1 MEFNYTR
8 IDQIEPE
15 KKLWFA
21 IDNGNLYALPLFG
34 DYAGP
39 FHIHMQTPDPLELK
53 LKFHFAPSASLFSPS
68 NHLLLALFNLSSMH
82 YRNSSIHRYHIIR
95 TLSLALNLSD
105 SLLTIHKIN
114 GSMIKVYFS
123 CDLYSSTD
131 LAYQIKTLINSY
143 YSQREHLAKEF
154 PLPLMDISIVRLS
167 KSSLTTSTHLPNI
180 ELKKADMKMKSPVVT
195 NRTVDSSSR
204 LLFLD
209 QFYQP
214 LVLIPLAIILI
225 GLFICTIIAFC
236 LCCHRRSS
244 SSSTLLLPSG
254 PTGQP
259 NNKHLYQNYIYRQQQ
274 ETYRKKFYLHD
285 QRQYISKG
293 RRDELDSKWCGCCFF
308 VGIPV
313 VFAEEL
319 EEKLEQTHTP
329 LVMRIEKPPYE
340 CESDKGTL

>member
-1 MEFNYTR
+1 
-8 IDQIEPE
+8 
-15 KKLWFA
+15 
-21 IDNGNLYALPLFG
+21 
-34 DYAGP
+34 
-39 FHIHMQTPDPLELK
+39 
-53 LKFHFAPSASLFSPS
+53 
-68 NHLLLALFNLSSMH
+68 MH
-82 YRNSSIHRYHIIR
+82 YKNSSINRYYIVR

-143 YSQREHLAKEF
+143 YSQREHLFNQF
-154 PLPLMDISIVRLS
+154 PLPLMEISIVRLS
-167 KSSLTTSTHLPNI
+167 KSSSI
-180 ELKKADMKMKSPVVT
+180 EMKKADMKMKAHVVT
-195 NRTVDSSSR
+195 NRTVLTSSR
-204 LLFLD
+204 LFLD
-209 QFYQP
+209 QLYQP
-214 LVLIPLAIILI
+214 LVIIPLAIILI

-236 LCCHRRSS
+236 LCCNRRSS

-259 NNKHLYQNYIYRQQQ
+259 NNKHLYQNYIYRQHRQQQ
-274 ETYRKKFYLHD
+274 ESYRKKYYLHD
-285 QRQYISKG
+285 QRQYISK
-293 RRDELDSKWCGCCFF
+293 
-308 VGIPV
+308 GIPV

-340 CESDKGTL
+340 SESDKGTL